1 MTPENEE
8 TTGVAMP
15 QEEVSV
21 VSQSP
26 VERDYTQET
35 NDRCKPMVLAILGII
50 SRNELPLD
58 LIKNSEEDVK
68 RYNKMYLDMTSE
80 VQALLQENNIGY
92 EDDLNQITRM
102 MEQVVYVLME
112 AVKGSANIN
121 YNMLKNALF
130 GFEDNEVDN
139 RATLKSLSDLTVRRQ
154 KIREAVKL
162 ILAEPFVPEV
172 K

>member
-1 MTPENEE
+1 MKPENEE

-26 VERDYTQET
+26 VERDYTKEQQ
-35 NDRCKPMVLAILGII
+35 DRCMPVAIKMMQIMVDSGV
-50 SRNELPLD
+50 LPEGKLITREEKHKIYLD
-58 LIKNSEEDVK
+58 LMSKVTPVLVENGVGFQEETAVIFETISASFAVLGEYLRDSHQTNLGQLMNSVFD
-68 RYNKMYLDMTSE
+68 
-80 VQALLQENNIGY
+80 ENDIAEN
-92 EDDLNQITRM
+92 
-102 MEQVVYVLME
+102 VLTVMQ
-112 AVKGSANIN
+112 
-121 YNMLKNALF
+121 
-130 GFEDNEVDN
+130 
-139 RATLKSLSDLTVRRQ
+139 LSNLSVRRQ

>member
-1 MTPENEE
+1 MQENEE

-26 VERDYTQET
+26 VERDYTKEQHE
-35 NDRCKPMVLAILGII
+35 RCMPVAIEMMKIMIGNGI
-50 SRNELPLD
+50 LPENML
-58 LIKNSEEDVK
+58 STREEKDAM
-68 RYNKMYLDMTSE
+68 YFEMMQKMYP
-80 VQALLQENNIGY
+80 
-92 EDDLNQITRM
+92 
-102 MEQVVYVLME
+102 VLME
-112 AVKGSANIN
+112 GGVDFEGDIEHISKMIGSSL
-121 YNMLKNALF
+121 YMLTEVIKDSLNRNLDELRNNLF
-130 GFEDNEVDN
+130 DEDDKTDN
-139 RATLKSLSDLTVRRQ
+139 VLTVRRLSDLSVRRQ

>member
-1 MTPENEE
+1 
-8 TTGVAMP
+8 
-15 QEEVSV
+15 
-21 VSQSP
+21 
-26 VERDYTQET
+26 
-35 NDRCKPMVLAILGII
+35 
-50 SRNELPLD
+50 
-58 LIKNSEEDVK
+58 
-68 RYNKMYLDMTSE
+68 MTSE
-80 VQALLQENNIGY
+80 VQALLKDNNIGY

-139 RATLKSLSDLTVRRQ
+139 RTTLQVLSDLTVRRQ

-172 K
+172 